1 MRRGGFSLVET
12 AIATLLVGGLLV
24 TAMNMVGASRIT
36 QSRTTDRQHATLLA
50 DELLQEVL
58 AQPYGEPNGNPLLGL
73 DIGEL
78 LTLRV
83 GFDDADDYDDYTES
97 PPVDADGQPIPGAG
111 RFTRRVEVRWVDPDE
126 PDTVV
131 ASDQGLKR
139 VTVTV
144 TLADRQ
150 LAELV
155 AYRSA
160 TWPDAATLAE
170 GLP

>member
-1 MRRGGFSLVET
+1 
-12 AIATLLVGGLLV
+12 
-24 TAMNMVGASRIT
+24 
-36 QSRTTDRQHATLLA
+36 
-50 DELLQEVL
+50 
-58 AQPYGEPNGNPLLGL
+58 
-73 DIGEL
+73 
-78 LTLRV
+78 
-83 GFDDADDYDDYTES
+83 
-97 PPVDADGQPIPGAG
+97 
-111 RFTRRVEVRWVDPDE
+111 VRWVDPDE